1 MSGQPLLREPEPDM
15 QAASSV
21 LIRAWLWLRA
31 RRTGG
36 VLLTTLWLV
45 ACSSTLLTRDDPGL
59 TLTPYAGAPAPA
71 IAREFRGVWVAT
83 VANID
88 WPSKPGLSTAQQQAE
103 ITAILDRAASLRLN
117 AVLLQVR
124 PSADAIYP
132 STLEPWTEYL
142 SGVQGQAPSPT
153 YDPLAMWIEGAH
165 ARGLELHAWLNPYRA
180 RHFSA
185 KSALHSSH
193 IGLQKPEAVK
203 PYGAMLWMD
212 PAEPAARAHTLAV
225 VEDIVRRYD
234 VDGIHIDDYFYPYPT
249 VARHMAADG
258 SETFEDVDFPDEP
271 AWQRYRQGGGGMS
284 RADWRREQ
292 VNGLI
297 HAMHDAIH
305 AVKPWVKFGISPFG
319 LGQPTR
325 RAPGITGF
333 SQYDAIYADAE
344 KWLANGWLD
353 YLAPQLYWPI
363 AQTAQAFP
371 VLLDTWVRENTLGR
385 HIYPGLF
392 TSRIDESGK
401 SWAPE
406 EIVNQ
411 VALTRQNPG
420 ALGHVHF
427 SMVALQQD
435 RKGIAARLASG
446 SYADPALPPASPWLG
461 GSAAL
466 GAPQLRPMGSAAV
479 QAALPQGQPAAQWLA
494 VWRLHGS
501 RWLLSVQPASQT
513 RIDLAADPALGPVLA
528 LTVSAVGRTGQE
540 GPRVS
545 AQLLRTP

>member
-1 MSGQPLLREPEPDM
+1 MSAWPLRREPEPDM
-15 QAASSV
+15 QAASNALV
-21 LIRAWLWLRA
+21 QTWHWLQA
-31 RRTGG
+31 RRAGG
-36 VLLTTLWLV
+36 ILLATLWLV

-59 TLTPYAGAPAPA
+59 TLSRYTGAPPPA
-71 IAREFRGVWVAT
+71 MAREFRGVWVAT

-88 WPSKPGLSTAQQQAE
+88 WPSKPGLSTAEQQAE
-103 ITAILDRAASLRLN
+103 ITALLDRAASLRLN
-117 AVLLQVR
+117 AVVLQVR

-132 STLEPWTEYL
+132 SALEPWTEYL
-142 SGVQGQAPSPT
+142 SGAQGQAPSPA

-185 KSALHSSH
+185 KSPLHATH
-193 IGLQKPEAVK
+193 IAQRKPDAVK

-234 VDGIHIDDYFYPYPT
+234 VDGVHIDDYFYPYPT
-249 VARHMAADG
+249 VARHVAADG
-258 SETFEDVDFPDEP
+258 SETFEDVDFPDDP
-271 AWQRYRQGGGGMS
+271 AWQRYRQGGGGMN

-319 LGQPTR
+319 LGQPAR

-371 VLLDTWVRENTLGR
+371 VLLDSWVRENTLGR

-392 TSRIDESGK
+392 TSRIDDSAK
-401 SWAPE
+401 SWAPQ
-406 EIVNQ
+406 EIVDQ
-411 VALTRQNPG
+411 VVLTRRNPG
-420 ALGHVHF
+420 AHGHVHF

-435 RKGIAARLASG
+435 RKGIATSLAAA
-446 SYADPALPPASPWLG
+446 SYTGHALAPASPWLNPG
-461 GSAAL
+461 PPL
-466 GAPQLRPMGSAAV
+466 PEPVLVTEGAAAV
-479 QAALPQGQPAAQWLA
+479 RVASALNMDAARWLA
-494 VWRLHGS
+494 VWRLQGETW
-501 RWLLSVQPASQT
+501 RFSVQPASQT
-513 RIDLAADPALGPVLA
+513 RIDISADPVFGPVRALA
-528 LTVSAVGRTGQE
+528 VSAVGRTGLE
-540 GPRVS
+540 GPRVA
-545 AQLLRTP
+545 AQLLRAP